1 MSVGGACESDSIVT
15 LAIRLCYMAL
25 LTLRK
30 GDHLGEPDL
39 IRRYLKRDWA
49 LPEEG
54 DSAQHEEAWE
64 EPPW

>member
-1 MSVGGACESDSIVT
+1 
-15 LAIRLCYMAL
+15 MAL

-39 IRRYLKRDWA
+39 IRRSLKRDWA